1 MQCLGQSN
9 DYDVVVIDT
18 PPSKNVIDF
27 LDAPQY
33 VTRFLDE
40 KIFKWFVLLDP
51 NRPVKGLAASLLK
64 RTGKI
69 VWEVIGQIFGS
80 DFELQPFNLSEN
92 SLQIRYRYE
101 FAPLSYFYLVYTRA
115 DSFFTNDDLSNFDSL
130 LESSWKNPGNEILTA
145 KIRLKF

>member
-1 MQCLGQSN
+1 MIKAN
-9 DYDVVVIDT
+9 NPI
-18 PPSKNVIDF
+18 
-27 LDAPQY
+27 
-33 VTRFLDE
+33 
-40 KIFKWFVLLDP
+40 
-51 NRPVKGLAASLLK
+51 SLEAQN
-64 RTGKI
+64 TG
-69 VWEVIGQIFGS
+69 EIFGS

-101 FAPLSYFYLVYTRA
+101 SAPLSYFYLVYTRA